1 MSTSCP
7 KEGGHTTLVNKVM
20 LSNKLSSFK
29 RPFFNAAFKK
39 DNDNTSSYRCC
50 ESNGGHCS
58 GGGGGWVPKSG
69 TGCRHV
75 VRQLS
80 KIITIVKKS
89 QVSKNHKCQTPQVS
103 NTTKTTSSRTGC
115 GTTCHCVA
123 GIART
128 PCIHVVAQEGRGCGQ
143 TSFGGGSSF
152 HQLHRCLSKQCH
164 NVAAFVL
171 LPVFNAFFAGVVE
184 LFFCLQRPRF
194 VCTTMHNSN
203 KNNRVSANDQ

>member
-7 KEGGHTTLVNKVM
+7 KEGGHTTLVNNVM

-58 GGGGGWVPKSG
+58 GGGGGWVPEVEPDAGCG
-69 TGCRHV
+69 T
-75 VRQLS
+75 
-80 KIITIVKKS
+80 TIVKN
-89 QVSKNHKCQTPQVS
+89 NHNCQTSQLS
-103 NTTKTTSSRTGC
+103 NITSVKYHKTTSSRTGC

-128 PCIHVVAQEGRGCGQ
+128 PCIHVVAQKRRGCGQ
-143 TSFGGGSSF
+143 TRSGGGSSF
-152 HQLHRCLSKQCH
+152 HQLHRCLPKQCH

-194 VCTTMHNSN
+194 VCTTMYNSN
-203 KNNRVSANDQ
+203 KNNRVVSANDQ

>member
-103 NTTKTTSSRTGC
+103 NTTSVKHHKDNKFTYQMWHDVSLCGRHRTHSMHPC
-115 GTTCHCVA
+115 G
-123 GIART
+123 GARGT
-128 PCIHVVAQEGRGCGQ
+128 RLW
-143 TSFGGGSSF
+143 T
-152 HQLHRCLSKQCH
+152 
-164 NVAAFVL
+164 
-171 LPVFNAFFAGVVE
+171 
-184 LFFCLQRPRF
+184 
-194 VCTTMHNSN
+194 N
-203 KNNRVSANDQ
+203 KFWWR